1 MVDVTVIILT
11 KNEELHLGRC
21 LERLRALGPRR
32 VVVVDSE
39 STDATADLARR
50 GGAEVVIHP
59 WPGNQAAQF
68 NWALDNLP
76 IQT

>member
-50 GGAEVVIHP
+50 GGSGG
-59 WPGNQAAQF
+59 GNPPVAGQSGGAVQLGAR
-68 NWALDNLP
+68 
-76 IQT
+76 

>member
-39 STDATADLARR
+39 STDATADLALSL
-50 GGAEVVIHP
+50 IH
-59 WPGNQAAQF
+59 
-68 NWALDNLP
+68 
-76 IQT
+76 I

>member
-39 STDATADLARR
+39 SARWYYR
-50 GGAEVVIHP
+50 WGAIS
-59 WPGNQAAQF
+59 
-68 NWALDNLP
+68 
-76 IQT
+76 